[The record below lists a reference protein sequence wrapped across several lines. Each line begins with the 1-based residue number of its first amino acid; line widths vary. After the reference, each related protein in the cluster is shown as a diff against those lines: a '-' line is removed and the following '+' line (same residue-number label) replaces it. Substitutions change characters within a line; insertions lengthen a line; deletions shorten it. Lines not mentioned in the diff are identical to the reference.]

1 MNNSWGQQRPEI
13 RNCYLDAVHER
24 HENGR
29 HAVILKKDCSA
40 VCSALLTEEGL
51 EPWKQEG
58 RGTVY
63 RFQLGDGVGVFRR
76 YQRGG
81 FIRHFLK
88 DLYFLDN
95 RPLREL
101 AITAYAWHGGLPI
114 PEPLGVCWNRVGP
127 FFRGGIATR
136 WVDSAMLLDLLRA
149 KTVPN
154 ELLLRV
160 GSVIRQMHEMGIY
173 HADLQVRNIL
183 VSEDQ
188 PLLLDF
194 DNARRYSSL
203 KDADRAR
210 NLLRLRRSFDK
221 NGLPQELYQVIL
233 RGYGPLPEVYGQLDM
248 AYRAKGRVSD
258 AMGSRKH

>member
-1 MNNSWGQQRPEI
+1 MNNSWGQRRPEI
-13 RNCYLDAVHER
+13 NNCYPEAVHER

-29 HAVILKKDCSA
+29 HTVILAKDSSA
-40 VCSALLTEEGL
+40 VRSALLKEEGL
-51 EPWKQEG
+51 ESWKQEG

-63 RFQLGDGVGVFRR
+63 RFQLDNGVGVFRR

-81 FIRHFLK
+81 FIRYFLK
-88 DLYFLDN
+88 DLYLLDN

-101 AITAYAWHGGLPI
+101 AVTAYAWHRDLPV
-114 PEPLGVCWNRVGP
+114 PEPLGVCWERIGP
-127 FFRGGIATR
+127 FFRGAIATR
-136 WVDSAMLLDLLRA
+136 WVDSVMLLDLLRSE
-149 KTVPN
+149 TLPDDV
-154 ELLLRV
+154 LRQI

-183 VSEDQ
+183 VSAGQ

-194 DNARRYSSL
+194 DNARRCPCL
-203 KDADRAR
+203 GDTDRAR

-221 NGLPQELYQVIL
+221 NGLSEEPFRVIL
-233 RGYGPLPEVYGQLDM
+233 EGYGTLPRAYDQWD
-248 AYRAKGRVSD
+248 ATYRAKGRVSD